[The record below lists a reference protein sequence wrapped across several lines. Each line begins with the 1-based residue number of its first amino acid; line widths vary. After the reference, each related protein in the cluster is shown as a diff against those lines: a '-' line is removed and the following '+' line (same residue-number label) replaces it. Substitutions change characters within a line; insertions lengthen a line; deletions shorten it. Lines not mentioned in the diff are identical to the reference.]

1 MLWSIWKCIE
11 LCLSSAS
18 KSFWWKCYYQ
28 IWCLKIACKVY
39 SSTLSVGNIQSAF
52 KRCGIFPFDA
62 TIVSDSLIA
71 PSLSFAPADIAEKS
85 SPPVVDCASN
95 VADGNNQFVVESSSS
110 DAAVKFL
117 EKRGGELLKN
127 VCAAKVR
134 KTLSKVVSGK
144 PITEDDVFDKV
155 KEHVQKQTKPAKQKS
170 NSLGKKPVKK
180 PKPKP

>member
-1 MLWSIWKCIE
+1 M
-11 LCLSSAS
+11 
-18 KSFWWKCYYQ
+18 
-28 IWCLKIACKVY
+28 
-39 SSTLSVGNIQSAF
+39 
-52 KRCGIFPFDA
+52 
-62 TIVSDSLIA
+62 
-71 PSLSFAPADIAEKS
+71 
-85 SPPVVDCASN
+85 
-95 VADGNNQFVVESSSS
+95 VESSSS